1 MQKIII
7 ATVILSCSSLIS
19 TALAIEP
26 TSLPPTKVLK
36 KTTQLS
42 GSTKKTKGWGGGTYS
57 KTPKKINP
65 RRLERAFDDED
76 DERNVLKKR
85 TR

>member
-1 MQKIII
+1 MQKRII

-42 GSTKKTKGWGGGTYS
+42 GSAKAKGWGGRTYS